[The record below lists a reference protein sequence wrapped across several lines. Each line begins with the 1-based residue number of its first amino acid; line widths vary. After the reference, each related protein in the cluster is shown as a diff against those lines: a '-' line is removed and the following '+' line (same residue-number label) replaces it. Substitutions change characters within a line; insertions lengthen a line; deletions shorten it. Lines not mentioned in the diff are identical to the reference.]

1 MENETLTFN
10 DLPMVVARLRD
21 EVAGLKAL
29 LTGLLKTLS
38 QQKTITKRK
47 PMNPHEVAEYT
58 GIPLGTIYQKLALGE
73 IPGIKSGKRWVL
85 YPDEIDKWL
94 EVQRKNPLPLTDAE
108 LNAAILRTHRRK
120 PGSAALSRPSH

>member
-29 LTGLLKTLS
+29 LTGLQKSIT
-38 QQKTITKRK
+38 QQKNDNRRK
-47 PMNPHEVAEYT
+47 PMNPREVAEYT
-58 GIPLGTIYQKLALGE
+58 GIPLGTIYQKLSLGE

-94 EVQRKNPLPLTDAE
+94 EVQRKNPIPLTDAE
-108 LNAAILRTHRRK
+108 LNATILRTHSRK
-120 PGSAALSRPSH
+120 PGSAALSRSGF

>member
-29 LTGLLKTLS
+29 LTGLQKSIT
-38 QQKTITKRK
+38 QQKNDNRRK
-47 PMNPHEVAEYT
+47 PMNPREVAEYT
-58 GIPLGTIYQKLALGE
+58 GIPLGTIYQKLSLGE
-73 IPGIKSGKRWVL
+73 IHGIKSGKRWVL

-120 PGSAALSRPSH
+120 PGSAALSQSGF

>member
-1 MENETLTFN
+1 
-10 DLPMVVARLRD
+10 MVVARLRD
-21 EVAGLKAL
+21 EVAGMKAM
-29 LTGLLKTLS
+29 LTGLQKSIT
-38 QQKTITKRK
+38 QQKNDNRRK
-47 PMNPHEVAEYT
+47 PMNPREVAEYT
-58 GIPLGTIYQKLALGE
+58 GIPLGTIYQKLSLGE

-120 PGSAALSRPSH
+120 PVSTSHPPLY